1 MEAVLQG
8 PTGRITLGTTVLT
21 IGRVPGSG
29 IEMTDPKSSGRH
41 AEIRPEGQGYSI
53 VDLGSTNGTY
63 VNEQKLAPHASRTL
77 YADDRI
83 RIGTTIF
90 TFEESGIGP
99 MAPTIAVDQPLQK
112 TEFAYPETVAVPPP
126 VYAREPRGY
135 QAPSSS
141 FTTPAAPFNP
151 GLVLPTPPEQK
162 PKKKRRGVRGI
173 VIFIVVV
180 LLLALAAYAFITYS
194 NRSTPQETLTTFC
207 NDLKANNYHGAYQQM
222 SNSFQSTT
230 SEGKFTS
237 FFKSQFA
244 LGGGLKD
251 CQPGDATTSG
261 STGTAT
267 LTFTVNS
274 GLVPSQNR
282 NSTLVTDS
290 GVWKIDT
297 IAQK

>member
-8 PTGRITLGTTVLT
+8 PTGRTILGTTVLT

-29 IEMTDPKSSGRH
+29 IAMTDPQSSARH

-63 VNEQKLAPHASRTL
+63 VNEQKLAPHAQRTL
-77 YADDRI
+77 YSDDRI

-90 TFEESGIGP
+90 TFEVSGIAP
-99 MAPTIAVDQPLQK
+99 IAPTVFAQQPVQG
-112 TEFAYPETVAVPPP
+112 TEFAFPETVAVPRPA
-126 VYAREPRGY
+126 YAGEPQGY
-135 QAPSSS
+135 QAPTPS
-141 FTTPAAPFNP
+141 FTTPVAPFNP
-151 GLVLPTPPEQK
+151 LSPTPPKQK
-162 PKKKRRGVRGI
+162 PKKKRRGLLGVA
-173 VIFIVVV
+173 IFIIVV
-180 LLLALAAYAFITYS
+180 LLLAVAAYLTFAYL

-207 NDLKANNYHGAYQQM
+207 NDLKNNDYHGAYQQM
-222 SNSFQSTT
+222 SSNFQSTS
-230 SEGKFTS
+230 SENRFTN
-237 FFKSQFA
+237 FFKGQFA

-251 CQPGDATTSG
+251 CQPGNATTSG

-267 LTFTVNS
+267 ITFTVNN
-274 GLVPSQNR
+274 GLIPPQNR

-290 GVWKIDT
+290 GVWKIDS